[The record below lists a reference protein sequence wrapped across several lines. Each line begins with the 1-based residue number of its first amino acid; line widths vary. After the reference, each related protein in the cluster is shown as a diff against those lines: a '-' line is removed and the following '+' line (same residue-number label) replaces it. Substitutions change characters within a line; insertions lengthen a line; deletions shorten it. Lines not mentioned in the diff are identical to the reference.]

1 MASPGCCWMQ
11 ERLLSGVFPI
21 PRARGLP
28 TPKSTALS
36 FSSSLLQLQ
45 PQGFAPDRKQRSSFV
60 QAPAVRRLVG
70 SLTKTQGLRFA
81 VVIARFNEIVT
92 KQLLEGALDTF
103 SKYSVNEEDIDVVW
117 VPGCFE
123 IGIVAEMLG
132 KSRKYHAI
140 LCIGAVIR
148 GDTSHYDAVANSVAS
163 GVLSAGLNSGVPC
176 IFGVLTCDDMEQA
189 LNRAG
194 GKAGNKGAECALT
207 AIEMA
212 SLFEHQLK

>member
-36 FSSSLLQLQ
+36 FSSSLLQLS
-45 PQGFAPDRKQRSSFV
+45 GFAPDRKQRSSFV

-140 LCIGAVIR
+140 LCIGAVFLA
-148 GDTSHYDAVANSVAS
+148 YLV
-163 GVLSAGLNSGVPC
+163 
-176 IFGVLTCDDMEQA
+176 F
-189 LNRAG
+189 
-194 GKAGNKGAECALT
+194 
-207 AIEMA
+207 
-212 SLFEHQLK
+212 

>member
-45 PQGFAPDRKQRSSFV
+45 PQGHLISGFAPDRKQRSSFV

-140 LCIGAVIR
+140 LCIGAIR

-163 GVLSAGLNSGVPC
+163 GVLSAGLNSGQLC
-176 IFGVLTCDDMEQA
+176 SLHIWCFDM
-189 LNRAG
+189 
-194 GKAGNKGAECALT
+194 
-207 AIEMA
+207 
-212 SLFEHQLK
+212 